1 MRLPSA
7 LTRISIFGLLLVTA
21 FAADTAAGAE
31 ALLPGVKR
39 IVFLGDS
46 ITHAGQY
53 VDDFTAYLTV
63 HFPDRGF
70 EVLNLG
76 LPSETVSG
84 LSEPGHA
91 DGKFPRPNLHERLGR
106 VLANT
111 KPDLVIAC
119 YGMNDGIYQPY
130 AAARFD
136 AFRKGIL
143 SLRQKV
149 EAAGARIILLTPPTF
164 DNVPIAGKTA
174 PRGAKGFDKPF
185 ELYND
190 TLGRYSEWL
199 LDQRA
204 RGWVVFDV
212 HGAMD
217 EELAERRATNPDFR
231 YAGDGVHP
239 NAAGHWIIARSL
251 LGGLNQPTDN
261 FTTDARYTDLIRLVS
276 ERGRILTDA
285 WLTETG
291 HQRPGMPQGL
301 PLEEAKAKAAELDA
315 KIGEAA
321 APLIANP

>member
-1 MRLPSA
+1 MRPPSF
-7 LTRISIFGLLLVTA
+7 RISILGFLVSSLIVPLA
-21 FAADTAAGAE
+21 GAADE

-46 ITHAGQY
+46 ITHAGPY

-63 HFPDRGF
+63 RFPDREF

-91 DGKFPRPNLHERLGR
+91 DGKFPRPNLHERLDR
-106 VLANT
+106 VLAKT

-130 AAARFD
+130 TAARFE

-143 SLRQKV
+143 LLRQKV
-149 EAAGARIILLTPPTF
+149 EAAGAQIILLTPPTF

-174 PRGAKGFDKPF
+174 PRGARGFDKPF
-185 ELYND
+185 EHYND

-204 RGWVVFDV
+204 KGWVVFDV
-212 HGAMD
+212 HGPMD
-217 EELAERRATNPDFR
+217 EELAERRAGNPDFR

-261 FTTDARYTDLIRLVS
+261 FTADARYTDLIRLVR

-285 WLTETG
+285 WLTDTG
-291 HQRPGMPQGL
+291 HQRPGLNQGL
-301 PLEEAKAKAAELDA
+301 PLDEAKVKAAELDA
-315 KIGEAA
+315 MIKEAA